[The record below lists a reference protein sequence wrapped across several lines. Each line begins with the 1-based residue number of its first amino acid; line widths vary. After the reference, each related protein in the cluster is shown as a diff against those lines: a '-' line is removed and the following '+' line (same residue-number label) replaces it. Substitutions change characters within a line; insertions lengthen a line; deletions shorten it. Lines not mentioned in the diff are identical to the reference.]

1 MKSKVVKIVGPLCVV
16 IFLVGCATGSGTTVV
31 TGEPK
36 GAVDPAIVKLYV
48 EPPITY
54 EVIGLVRAKSASGWT
69 DQESMDYAVE
79 ELKNQAAK
87 LGANGVLLSSTGVET
102 STYVGSMYTYGIG
115 NSTYSIPVDYQ
126 SVNGLAIYV
135 TGSNL

>member
-16 IFLVGCATGSGTTVV
+16 LFLVGCATGSGTTVV

-36 GAVDPAIVKLYV
+36 VAVDPAIVKLYV

>member
-1 MKSKVVKIVGPLCVV
+1 MRTKVVKIISLLFVV
-16 IFLVGCATGSGTTVV
+16 ILLVGCATGSGSAVV
-31 TGEPK
+31 TGDPK
-36 GAVDPAIVKLYV
+36 EAIDPTNVKLYV
-48 EPPITY
+48 EPPTKY

-79 ELKNQAAK
+79 ELKKQAAK

-102 STYVGSMYTYGIG
+102 STYVGSMYTYGVG
-115 NSTYSIPVDYQ
+115 NSVYSIPVDYQ

-135 TGSNL
+135 TGSNR